1 MARLFFLLVRVAIVV
16 AGLALCPASAEA
28 PKWPP
33 DDPGQGT
40 AKVEITTAW
49 AGRLRD
55 IREFADLQKAAG
67 AGGRLASIENAGDA
81 PHAVYTWTGYG
92 ENVPGSSKCI
102 KYKMDIEVTVTGK
115 EVKGIFQQEGRDQR
129 HFETK
134 LDKNGKI
141 KTAAVVG
148 GGNMMDV
155 IGEIGEAGGKIKLE
169 GYCRFEGP
177 LTKKP

>member
-1 MARLFFLLVRVAIVV
+1 MNKLLAT
-16 AGLALCPASAEA
+16 AGIGL
-28 PKWPP
+28 
-33 DDPGQGT
+33 
-40 AKVEITTAW
+40 V
-49 AGRLRD
+49 
-55 IREFADLQKAAG
+55 FAG
-67 AGGRLASIENAGDA
+67 AGAALAQT
-81 PHAVYTWTGYG
+81 PAVYTWTGYG

-148 GGNMMDV
+148 GGGMIDV